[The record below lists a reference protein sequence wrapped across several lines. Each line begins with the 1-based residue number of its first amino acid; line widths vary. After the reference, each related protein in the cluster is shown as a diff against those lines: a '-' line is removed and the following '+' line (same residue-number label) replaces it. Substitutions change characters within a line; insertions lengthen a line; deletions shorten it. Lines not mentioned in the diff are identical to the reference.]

1 VKGPFQARISCLK
14 GSLSDWARVSVQM
27 VVDEGSRKDSS
38 RAVCEEPPEMA
49 LNIWNRRWW
58 WSYRVLRCASACLF
72 VMVLLAR
79 PASPTKKEILGWVEH
94 VRVGKSRLELT
105 AKLDT
110 GADTSSLDA
119 TKIRR
124 FRGKDGERWVEFLV
138 EEDKTGR
145 RVRFKKRRVRT
156 AYIKEHKG
164 PSQKRSVVLM
174 EICLGEYLQEVEV
187 TLVDRSD
194 FVHPV
199 LLGRSALEGL
209 AVVDPALTMTKE
221 PRCPVEEKE

>member
-1 VKGPFQARISCLK
+1 MKAVKISN
-14 GSLSDWARVSVQM
+14 G
-27 VVDEGSRKDSS
+27 G
-38 RAVCEEPPEMA
+38 
-49 LNIWNRRWW
+49 WW
-58 WSYRVLRCASACLF
+58 KSHRVLWCASACLF
-72 VMVLLAR
+72 LMLSSVR
-79 PASPTKKEILGWVEH
+79 PATSTKKEILGWVEH
-94 VRVGKSRLELT
+94 VKVGKSRLELT

-124 FRGKDGERWVEFLV
+124 FKGRDGQRWVEFLV
-138 EEDKTGR
+138 EEEKTGR

-187 TLVDRSD
+187 TLVDRSG
-194 FVHPV
+194 FIHPV
-199 LLGRSALEGL
+199 LLGRNALEGL
-209 AVVDPALTMTKE
+209 AVVDPAMTMTKE
-221 PRCPVEEKE
+221 PRCPDEETE

>member
-1 VKGPFQARISCLK
+1 
-14 GSLSDWARVSVQM
+14 
-27 VVDEGSRKDSS
+27 
-38 RAVCEEPPEMA
+38 MA
-49 LNIWNRRWW
+49 LNIWNRKWW
-58 WSYRVLRCASACLF
+58 RSHRVLRCASGCLLL
-72 VMVLLAR
+72 MLALAR
-79 PASPTKKEILGWVEH
+79 PTYSLKKEILGWVEH

-119 TKIRR
+119 TRIRR
-124 FRGKDGERWVEFLV
+124 FRGKDGNRWVEFRV
-138 EEDKTGR
+138 EDSTGR
-145 RVRFKKRRVRT
+145 RVRFKKPLVRT

-194 FVHPV
+194 FAYPV
-199 LLGRSALEGL
+199 LLGRNALEGL
-209 AVVDPALTMTKE
+209 AVIDPALTLTRE
-221 PRCPVEEKE
+221 PRCPIEEKE

>member
-1 VKGPFQARISCLK
+1 VKLVEISN
-14 GSLSDWARVSVQM
+14 SPR
-27 VVDEGSRKDSS
+27 R
-38 RAVCEEPPEMA
+38 RPAVAHRWVAALLLFWMA
-49 LNIWNRRWW
+49 LP
-58 WSYRVLRCASACLF
+58 LTAA
-72 VMVLLAR
+72 
-79 PASPTKKEILGWVEH
+79 PTKKEILGWVEH

-174 EICLGEYLQEVEV
+174 EICLGEYVQEVEV

-194 FVHPV
+194 FDHPV
-199 LLGRSALEGL
+199 LLGRNALEGL
-209 AVVDPALTMTKE
+209 AVIDPALEFTRE
-221 PRCPVEEKE
+221 PRCTVEENE

>member
-1 VKGPFQARISCLK
+1 
-14 GSLSDWARVSVQM
+14 M
-27 VVDEGSRKDSS
+27 T
-38 RAVCEEPPEMA
+38 
-49 LNIWNRRWW
+49 LNIWSKEWW
-58 WSYRVLRCASACLF
+58 RSHRVLRCALACLF
-72 VMVLLAR
+72 LMLSLAR
-79 PASPTKKEILGWVEH
+79 PGYSLKKEILGWIEH

-124 FRGKDGERWVEFLV
+124 FRSKDGNRWVEFRV
-138 EEDKTGR
+138 EEDHTGR
-145 RVRFKKRRVRT
+145 RVRFKKQLVRN

-174 EICLGEYLQEVEV
+174 EICLGEYLQEIEV

-194 FVHPV
+194 FAYPV
-199 LLGRSALEGL
+199 LLGRNALEGL
-209 AVVDPALTMTKE
+209 AVIDPALTLTKQ
-221 PRCPVEEKE
+221 PHCPIEAKE

>member
-1 VKGPFQARISCLK
+1 
-14 GSLSDWARVSVQM
+14 M
-27 VVDEGSRKDSS
+27 MVDEESREASDRSVPEERILQLEGARQRGWWKPRRLLLWAS
-38 RAVCEEPPEMA
+38 VCLVA
-49 LNIWNRRWW
+49 LPALPR
-58 WSYRVLRCASACLF
+58 S
-72 VMVLLAR
+72 
-79 PASPTKKEILGWVEH
+79 ASPTKKEILGWVEH

-124 FRGKDGERWVEFLV
+124 FRDKDGERWVEFLV

-194 FVHPV
+194 FAHPV

-221 PRCPVEEKE
+221 PRCPAEEKE

>member
-1 VKGPFQARISCLK
+1 
-14 GSLSDWARVSVQM
+14 
-27 VVDEGSRKDSS
+27 
-38 RAVCEEPPEMA
+38 MA
-49 LNIWNRRWW
+49 LSIWNRRWW
-58 WSYRVLRCASACLF
+58 RSHRVLRCASAFLF
-72 VMVLLAR
+72 VMLVLAR
-79 PASPTKKEILGWVEH
+79 PASTTKKEILGWVEH
-94 VRVGKSRLELT
+94 VRLGKSRLELT

-119 TKIRR
+119 TRIRR
-124 FRGKDGERWVEFLV
+124 FKGRDGQRWVEFLV

-156 AYIKEHKG
+156 AYIKEHQG

-199 LLGRSALEGL
+199 LLGRNALEGL

>member
-1 VKGPFQARISCLK
+1 MASN
-14 GSLSDWARVSVQM
+14 VSY
-27 VVDEGSRKDSS
+27 GR
-38 RAVCEEPPEMA
+38 C
-49 LNIWNRRWW
+49 RR
-58 WSYRVLRCASACLF
+58 SIRVLRCTASCL
-72 VMVLLAR
+72 LLMSAFAR
-79 PASPTKKEILGWVEH
+79 TASPAKKEILGWVEH

-209 AVVDPALTMTKE
+209 AVVDPALIMTKE
-221 PRCPVEEKE
+221 PRCPVEKKE

>member
-1 VKGPFQARISCLK
+1 MASN
-14 GSLSDWARVSVQM
+14 VSY
-27 VVDEGSRKDSS
+27 GR
-38 RAVCEEPPEMA
+38 C
-49 LNIWNRRWW
+49 RR
-58 WSYRVLRCASACLF
+58 SIRVLRCTASCL
-72 VMVLLAR
+72 LLMSAFAR
-79 PASPTKKEILGWVEH
+79 TASPAKKEILGWVEH